1 MKKSDQHF
9 WPYKPKISILS
20 AIILLIVLL
29 LITGIL
35 RSTIGWPS
43 DGSTNTVL
51 IGILLISL
59 LPVLLAILDVIID
72 RGGKIGY
79 GDFKIDFSK
88 VQNSSIASITVP
100 ANIGVP
106 GQAVSDS
113 GTMDILKAL
122 RESTANS
129 VVIIDLEEGQ
139 AWWETRLLVL
149 LSGAVRLGC
158 PDKIV
163 FVATKSGRQQSFIGW
178 ASASKLLNCLL
189 KPNTK
194 YQRPFHIAKSIA
206 AQWRLVSP
214 LYPIPP
220 QNVQLPQAL
229 IWIQGEAKN
238 RQWMAFDNNTGLPN
252 EFFEEQVLQNEL
264 GREIERVEGGNSITI
279 SGLGNLFESVL
290 NRNSIE
296 KNLSTEEQ
304 MKGYFKD
311 DESFIAITENGKYT
325 SLVSR
330 LAVFNELLKNLVS
343 DTIEK

>member
-1 MKKSDQHF
+1 MKKSEQRF
-9 WPYKPKISILS
+9 WPYKPKVSIIT
-20 AIILLIVLL
+20 AITLLILLLL
-29 LITGIL
+29 TIGIL

-43 DGSTNTVL
+43 DNSTNTVL

-59 LPVLLAILDVIID
+59 LPVLLAILDVIIE

-88 VQNSSIASITVP
+88 VQSSGIGNITVP

-106 GQAVSDS
+106 GQAVTDS

-129 VVIIDLEEGQ
+129 IVIIDLEDGQ

-149 LSGAVRLGC
+149 LSGAVRSGC

-178 ASASKLLNCLL
+178 ASAGKLLNCLL

-194 YQRPFHIAKSIA
+194 YQRPYQVAMAIY
-206 AQWRLVSP
+206 AQWRLVTP
-214 LYPIPP
+214 LYPVPP
-220 QNVQLPQAL
+220 QNAQLPQAL
-229 IWIQGEAKN
+229 IWMQGEAKN

-264 GREIERVEGGNSITI
+264 GREIESIEGGKCITI

-290 NRNSIE
+290 NRGHID
-296 KNLSTEEQ
+296 KNWSTEEQ
-304 MKGYFKD
+304 MKGYFED
-311 DESFIAITENGKYT
+311 DEPFIAITENGKYT

-330 LAVFNELLKNLVS
+330 LAVFNELLKTLVS
-343 DTIEK
+343 DTNNK